1 MRHRLGILLVILGL
15 AAACGS
21 PEQRVIENYFR
32 AVNAGDNQTLTSFAA
47 VAFPNKVQ
55 KWRIVSAQ
63 PATTNAAQLPELQK
77 KVAEAQAAVDANKK
91 EYSNYY
97 LDHPNEIE
105 DLKTA
110 RKKGQKLAP
119 KLEKVAAAW
128 DEFSQKEKDLKR
140 ALATVKEQ
148 AQHEKRN
155 AQLSLGEIDGIE
167 TKPADMT
174 THQFELLLTV
184 DGQEKAYVMTLRK
197 YELKAEQR
205 MSRWMIYSLDPK

>member
-97 LDHPNEIE
+97 LDHPNE
-105 DLKTA
+105 
-110 RKKGQKLAP
+110 
-119 KLEKVAAAW
+119 
-128 DEFSQKEKDLKR
+128 KDLKR